1 MPSRHVQLQL
11 AAHTHAESRRASW
24 AGRRT
29 GTVAADNRKRGQ
41 QAQLASLLCMQALLE
56 VEEPLGPAAPSAAA
70 LDARFNEAR
79 GECWDGFTS
88 ACSVALTLCLERQL
102 LQLTA
107 DEPQLVAQ
115 LQRTLLDTLASLAQN
130 VHLLSPPQLHKL
142 VRLANLLCAAFGN
155 DQLGSFVAV
164 GAEQSVLDRL
174 QAVQLTCH
182 CLGWLM
188 RDLETQGTSQHYA
201 EQCESLW

>member
-1 MPSRHVQLQL
+1 
-11 AAHTHAESRRASW
+11 
-24 AGRRT
+24 
-29 GTVAADNRKRGQ
+29 
-41 QAQLASLLCMQALLE
+41 MQALLGAE
-56 VEEPLGPAAPSAAA
+56 QPLGPTGVHSGD
-70 LDARFNEAR
+70 LCSRFKEAHAEYL
-79 GECWDGFTS
+79 GGLTS

-107 DEPQLVAQ
+107 DQPQLVAQ

-155 DQLGSFVAV
+155 DQLGSFVAG

-188 RDLETQGTSQHYA
+188 RGTTPEGASQYNIQ
-201 EQCESLW
+201 ESESLW